1 MRVLE
6 EGEHRAVLL
15 LEEAVGD
22 VHAVVGTDPDEILI
36 EGAVMDTAEA
46 QTVADR
52 GLATLGIRRDVG
64 RIEQPDLLQAAIV
77 QRLR

>member
-52 GLATLGIRRDVG
+52 GLATLGIRREWPSSSS
-64 RIEQPDLLQAAIV
+64 RISFRRQIV